1 MSEAPPVATE
11 IASASEQQ
19 SSVPVLSGPATTD
32 KPPQTEASPPPPPQ
46 PVLKDEL
53 AHLPVDA
60 KLTELIITSYEGE
73 KDEDGRF
80 EGKGKAVFVDG
91 NVYEGGFH
99 LGMMHGKGCY
109 TFRDG
114 VYYDGSFFYNKITGA
129 GTYKWPDS
137 SSYTGEVKDGLRH
150 GKGTFVSPDQ
160 VTTYDGD
167 WVSGKR
173 EGLGTIYYDEDKA
186 VYYKGQWVANQRS
199 GKGLVVY
206 PSGNTYD
213 GEWKAN
219 RKNGKGEMFWAD
231 KNEKYSGDW
240 KDDRQDGFGEHVWL
254 AGNEAHFDKG
264 DTTKQR
270 CNLYSGQWV
279 DGQRHGIGTFFY
291 ANGSQYHG
299 SWENNIKQG
308 FGVFTYP
315 DGHVYE
321 GGFENDRMPSRSDAV
336 RASED
341 VAPQLKLNIS
351 DITDTSTE
359 NAMHEVKL
367 LENVLLRY
375 NTEFKVV
382 YKHYAQIEV
391 GKIVGEGTQV
401 ASGANGI
408 SAMTLNPSASTAN
421 LPTVFTMNME
431 QLRHLCKDCKLLS
444 TRLTFAEVHEI
455 FFRMRRH
462 HALSISAAWE
472 GDGKK
477 KDGGVF
483 YDGEDEGGYSL
494 YDPFRPVLFREFVE
508 GIVRI
513 AYTKYCILNPE
524 VTIKTAIEGVVEDHL
539 RVYATQT
546 GLDIAEDKMAEPKV
560 QNAISANMPL
570 FETIWAKYAVAGRG
584 SGVMLLRE
592 FVLFAT
598 DCSSFGKR
606 RSKNVKEILSLT
618 RPAEASHHNHHHYH
632 HHHEDENGPN
642 TDVLD
647 SCLVKAEFLEAL
659 VRLSADSNKEQVPL
673 QEKVKLYVTG
683 TLAPLMDNFEDA
695 KPGQNKIKVTGLGGQ
710 KLVTAHMTKARNKP
724 PRKVVL

>member
-1 MSEAPPVATE
+1 MLVKMSEAPTTTTE
-11 IASASEQQ
+11 SVPASEQQ
-19 SSVPVLSGPATTD
+19 SSEPALSGPEGGSMA
-32 KPPQTEASPPPPPQ
+32 KPPQTEAAPPPPPQ

-60 KLTELIITSYEGE
+60 ELADLIITSYEGE
-73 KDEDGRF
+73 RDGDGRF

-109 TFRDG
+109 TFGDG
-114 VYYDGSFFYNKITGA
+114 VEYDGTFTYNKITGT

-137 SSYTGEVKDGLRH
+137 SSYTGDVKGGLRH

-160 VTTYDGD
+160 VTTYDGE
-167 WVSGKR
+167 WVGGRR
-173 EGLGTIYYDEDKA
+173 EGFGTIYYDEDKM

-213 GEWKAN
+213 GDWNAN
-219 RKNGKGEMFWAD
+219 RKNGKGEMFWAGT
-231 KNEKYSGDW
+231 NERYTGDW

-254 AGNEAHFDKG
+254 ARDEAHFDKG

-279 DGQRHGIGTFFY
+279 NGHRHGIGTFFY

-299 SWENNIKQG
+299 SWEGNIKQG

-321 GGFENDRMPSRSDAV
+321 GAFENDRMPPRSDAV

-351 DITDTSTE
+351 DIVDTSTE
-359 NAMHEVKL
+359 HAMHEVRL

-382 YKHYAQIEV
+382 YKHYAQVEV
-391 GKIVGEGTQV
+391 GKVVGEDAGTSAAVEGAAGEV
-401 ASGANGI
+401 A
-408 SAMTLNPSASTAN
+408 AMTLNPSASTTN

-431 QLRHLCKDCKLLS
+431 QLRLLCKDCKLLS

-472 GDGKK
+472 GDGEK

-508 GIVRI
+508 GLVRI
-513 AYTKYCILNPE
+513 AYTRFCILNPE
-524 VTIKTAIEGVVEDHL
+524 VTIKAAVKGVVDDHL

-546 GLDIAEDKMAEPKV
+546 GLDMAEDKMAEP
-560 QNAISANMPL
+560 
-570 FETIWAKYAVAGRG
+570 
-584 SGVMLLRE
+584 
-592 FVLFAT
+592 
-598 DCSSFGKR
+598 
-606 RSKNVKEILSLT
+606 
-618 RPAEASHHNHHHYH
+618 
-632 HHHEDENGPN
+632 
-642 TDVLD
+642 
-647 SCLVKAEFLEAL
+647 
-659 VRLSADSNKEQVPL
+659 
-673 QEKVKLYVTG
+673 
-683 TLAPLMDNFEDA
+683 
-695 KPGQNKIKVTGLGGQ
+695 
-710 KLVTAHMTKARNKP
+710 
-724 PRKVVL
+724 